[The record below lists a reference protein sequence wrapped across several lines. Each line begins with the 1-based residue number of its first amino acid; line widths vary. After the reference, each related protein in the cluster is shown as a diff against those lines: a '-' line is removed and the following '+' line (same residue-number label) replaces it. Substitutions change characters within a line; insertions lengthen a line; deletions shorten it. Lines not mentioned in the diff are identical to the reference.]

1 MIQYLPKR
9 KKMKVLVFDTETTGL
24 PQDNQ
29 ASFYDSAKW
38 PYIIQL
44 SYIMYDTETK
54 EILEYC
60 DRIIKLDDAV
70 QISPES
76 ISVHKITRER
86 SNSEGIPITQ
96 VLEEFVNNIKLSDIV
111 VGHNIIFDKRIVT
124 VELYRNKM
132 KNCFYK
138 NGFVIPEYCTM
149 KRTTELCAIPKVNKK
164 TGETYNK
171 YPTLSELHNVL
182 FDSLPKGTHN
192 AIADVMICL
201 RCYIQLNE
209 KYDIVRDENVKL
221 VFRSLYNLYCS

>member
-1 MIQYLPKR
+1 
-9 KKMKVLVFDTETTGL
+9 MKVLVFDTETTGL
-24 PQDNQ
+24 PEDNQ

-38 PYIIQL
+38 PHIIQL
-44 SYIMYDTETK
+44 SYIMYDTDTK
-54 EILEYC
+54 EIIEYC
-60 DRIIKLDDAV
+60 DRIVKLDDTV
-70 QISPES
+70 EISPES
-76 ISVHKITRER
+76 IAVHKITRER
-86 SNSEGIPITQ
+86 SKSEGIPIYKA
-96 VLEEFVNNIKLSDIV
+96 LKEFVNSLQWADVV

-124 VELYRNKM
+124 VELYRNGM

-138 NGFVIPEYCTM
+138 NGGAIPEYCTM

-182 FDSLPKGTHN
+182 FCSIPKGTHN

-209 KYDIVRDENVKL
+209 GYDIINDTNVKL
-221 VFRSLYNLYCS
+221 VFKSLYNSYCVL

>member
-1 MIQYLPKR
+1 
-9 KKMKVLVFDTETTGL
+9 MKVLVFDTETTGL

-38 PYIIQL
+38 PHIIQL

-54 EILEYC
+54 EIIEYC
-60 DRIIKLDDAV
+60 DRIVKLDDTV
-70 QISPES
+70 EISPES
-76 ISVHKITRER
+76 IAVHKITRER
-86 SNSEGIPITQ
+86 SKSEGIPIYQ
-96 VLEEFVNNIKLSDIV
+96 ALKEFVNSLQWADVV
-111 VGHNIIFDKRIVT
+111 VGHNIMFDKRIIT
-124 VELYRNKM
+124 VELYRNGM

-138 NGFVIPEYCTM
+138 NGRAIPEYCTM

-182 FDSLPKGTHN
+182 FYSIPKGTHN

-209 KYDIVRDENVKL
+209 GYDIINDTNVKL
-221 VFRSLYNLYCS
+221 VFKSLYNSYCVL